1 MPQGGQPS
9 PLPGNI
15 MLNEP
20 DRELTRRGYRFVR
33 YMDDCMIFCKS
44 RKSAERTLRNII
56 SFIEGK
62 PFLKVNR
69 KKTSVA
75 HISKVKYPGYAF
87 YCYKG
92 KCRFRVHP
100 KSVEKMK
107 DKIRE
112 LTKRSNGWGNEYR
125 AMKLTQ
131 FVRGWV
137 NYFSP
142 ADMKGLLYH
151 MIKKY
156 GMSKWKVHEMSDCRK
171 GIWRSALMLNSV
183 LTKQATASL
192 GYISMTDYYLKV
204 CEN

>member
-1 MPQGGQPS
+1 
-9 PLPGNI
+9 
-15 MLNEP
+15 
-20 DRELTRRGYRFVR
+20 
-33 YMDDCMIFCKS
+33 
-44 RKSAERTLRNII
+44 
-56 SFIEGK
+56 
-62 PFLKVNR
+62 
-69 KKTSVA
+69 
-75 HISKVKYPGYAF
+75 
-87 YCYKG
+87 
-92 KCRFRVHP
+92 
-100 KSVEKMK
+100 MK